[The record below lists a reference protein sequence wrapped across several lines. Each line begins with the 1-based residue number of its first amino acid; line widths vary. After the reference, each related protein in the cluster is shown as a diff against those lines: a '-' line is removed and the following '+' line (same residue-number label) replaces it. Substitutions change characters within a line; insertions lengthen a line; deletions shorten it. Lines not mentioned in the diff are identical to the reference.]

1 MIGKDVGVGQ
11 SPGGR
16 PALET
21 IDAVTV
27 DAYGTLV
34 MLKDPVGRLARLLPG
49 HSVAQVERAFAA
61 EAEHYVGRSHEGRDP
76 ESLARLQAECVAV
89 FNEAAGASL
98 SVDEY
103 LGALELEPVP
113 GAFDAMDRLA
123 GLGLGTAV
131 VANWDCTL
139 PGRLPDGWTVV
150 TSAEAGAPKPDP
162 APFRLAL
169 ARLGVE
175 PGRAL
180 HVGDSPADEEGARAA
195 GMSFAPAPLARV
207 VEEWA

>member
-1 MIGKDVGVGQ
+1 MIGNDVGAGQ

-27 DAYGTLV
+27 DAYGTL
-34 MLKDPVGRLARLLPG
+34 LTLNDPVARLARLLPG
-49 HSVAQVERAFAA
+49 HSAEQIERAFAA
-61 EAEHYVGRSHEGRDP
+61 EGKHYVARSHEGRDR
-76 ESLARLQAECVAV
+76 ESLARLRAECVAV

-103 LGALELEPVP
+103 LGALEFEPVP
-113 GAFDAMDRLA
+113 GAFAAMERLA
-123 GLGLGTAV
+123 ELGLGTAV

-139 PGRLPDGWTVV
+139 PERLPSAWTVV

-169 ARLGVE
+169 ARLGVQ
-175 PGRAL
+175 PDRAL
-180 HVGDSPADEEGARAA
+180 HVGDSPADKEGARAA
-195 GMSFAPAPLARV
+195 GMSFAPAPLAGV
-207 VEEWA
+207 VEGWA

>member
-1 MIGKDVGVGQ
+1 MIGNDVGAGQ

-27 DAYGTLV
+27 DAYGTL
-34 MLKDPVGRLARLLPG
+34 LTLNDPVARLARLLPG
-49 HSVAQVERAFAA
+49 HSAEQIERAFAA
-61 EAEHYVGRSHEGRDP
+61 EGEHYVARSHEGRDR
-76 ESLARLQAECVAV
+76 ESLARLRAECVAV

-103 LGALELEPVP
+103 LGALEFEPVP
-113 GAFDAMDRLA
+113 GAFAAMERLA
-123 GLGLGTAV
+123 ELGLGTAV

-139 PGRLPDGWTVV
+139 PERLPSAWTVV

-169 ARLGVE
+169 ARLGVQ
-175 PGRAL
+175 PDRAL
-180 HVGDSPADEEGARAA
+180 HVGDSPADKEGARAA
-195 GMSFAPAPLARV
+195 GMSFAPAPLAGM
-207 VEEWA
+207 VEGWA